1 MGRER
6 QGEERLSVRGLRESC
21 KAVAKAVL
29 EALERSSVAL
39 EELLRRDMEVKR
51 RCTSYVSDAR
61 RVLGTAGACGKR

>member
-21 KAVAKAVL
+21 KAAKAVL

-51 RCTSYVSDAR
+51 CCTSYVSDAR
-61 RVLGTAGACGKR
+61 RVLGTAGGCGKR